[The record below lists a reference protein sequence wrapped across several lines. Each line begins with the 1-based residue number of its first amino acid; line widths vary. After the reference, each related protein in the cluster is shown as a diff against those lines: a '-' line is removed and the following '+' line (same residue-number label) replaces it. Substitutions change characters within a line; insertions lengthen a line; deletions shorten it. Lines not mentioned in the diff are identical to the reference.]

1 MPSFHITFK
10 SGVEKDLKKIAREFI
25 PSLLEKAESL
35 AKDPI
40 PRDCV
45 KISGAENYYR
55 VRSGEYRII
64 YQVLRDERE
73 VVIHYIRHRRVV
85 YRHF

>member
-1 MPSFHITFK
+1 MPRFSLTFK
-10 SGVEKDLKKIAREFI
+10 TGVEKDLKKIPREFI

-35 AKDPI
+35 AEDPI
-40 PRDCV
+40 PRECV
-45 KISGAENYYR
+45 KISGPENFYQ

-64 YQVLRDERE
+64 YQVLQKEKE
-73 VVIHYIRHRRVV
+73 VVVHYIRHRRVV